1 MHNVILIIIINLID
15 EVLCCEGPTPLV
27 VLPGPNIWC
36 YAPANIKHVLYAL
49 TGWNLSQKLK
59 KAFIH
64 HTLCDFL

>member
-1 MHNVILIIIINLID
+1 MHNAILIIIINLID
-15 EVLCCEGPTPLV
+15 EVLCCEVTPLV

-36 YAPANIKHVLYAL
+36 YAPANIKHVLYPL
-49 TGWNLSQKLK
+49 TGWNLSQKLN